1 MGSFFVKV
9 LIVAVIGS
17 GAVIGTY
24 YVTSPYQNCLRDMPD
39 RDKDFCPEYLLKGDI
54 GW

>member
-1 MGSFFVKV
+1 MGSFIVKV

-24 YVTSPYQNCLRDMPD
+24 YVTSPYQNCLRDMPNGD
-39 RDKDFCPEYLLKGDI
+39 SDLCPIYLLDGKI